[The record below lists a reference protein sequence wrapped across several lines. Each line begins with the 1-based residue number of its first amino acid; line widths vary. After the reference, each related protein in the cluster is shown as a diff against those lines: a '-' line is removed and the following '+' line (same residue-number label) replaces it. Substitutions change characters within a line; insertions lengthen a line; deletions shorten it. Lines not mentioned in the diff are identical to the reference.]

1 MLRTVRAIAL
11 VAAAFL
17 ALSPLYGAAAQCHA
31 NRGMRITLFGGV
43 DDPDV
48 LVWDNRD
55 RLVAFASG
63 SSDTRKFLLPHALLA
78 RPGTVAIVQGC
89 VAGTVHSKFRMDP
102 EDAVGV
108 LILTG
113 TYRGRYGWVSSSD
126 VHGPGIPEPV
136 EQW

>member
-1 MLRTVRAIAL
+1 MRSAALLFALIALAGAALPVRAAP
-11 VAAAFL
+11 
-17 ALSPLYGAAAQCHA
+17 SCHA
-31 NRGMRITLFGGV
+31 VHGMRVTLFGGV

-55 RLVAFASG
+55 RLVAFSSG

-78 RPGTVAIVQGC
+78 RPGTVAIVQSC
-89 VAGTVHSKFRMDP
+89 MAGIVHSKFRMDP

-108 LILTG
+108 QITSG
-113 TYRGRYGWVSSSD
+113 AYRGRYGWVSSAD
-126 VHGPGIPEPV
+126 VHGPGIPEPQ